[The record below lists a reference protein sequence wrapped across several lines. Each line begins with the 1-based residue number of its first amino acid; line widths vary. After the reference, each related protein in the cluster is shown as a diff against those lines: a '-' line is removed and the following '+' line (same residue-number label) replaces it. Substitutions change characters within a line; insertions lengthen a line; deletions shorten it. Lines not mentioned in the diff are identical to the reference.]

1 MLSLDQLKILVQQ
14 NMQKDGFLDNMRA
27 KLKLQTFKII
37 DNQSKGIKDS
47 AGFQWEHPQLQN
59 LKSIE
64 YGQMCLELIYE
75 FLDFFR
81 LDYTLEVFKKE
92 VAINSKVQRKQ
103 LENDINFRKTPDSS
117 KPLFLNI
124 FTDYVHILENGLV
137 AMNSPKNA
145 LDYSN
150 ANLNNFSVSY
160 NNDTYNAKEKE
171 KDNVEESRNSYDQS
185 YDKYEV
191 KKDNWT
197 AEDKDDML
205 DRIER
210 EENER
215 KEKEEKERQEK
226 LKKEQD
232 ELEAQKNK
240 NKKKP
245 QPAPVVEEK
254 KPPPTA
260 VNKIRGG
267 NSKNI
272 SAVSSIYNI
281 AGLGSTSSQQKDPF
295 TQTGKYGFDF
305 NAAKDPYEYDLDA
318 PLKPAKDPY
327 EYDLDAPLK
336 PAKDPYN
343 YDYDDDDDD
352 ANHNSK
358 SGDPYAYDLS
368 EAGFGAYGKGNKTND
383 PKKKKDDPK
392 KNKFAGSSGLGDPQ
406 SYDLD
411 DGYVGVSYKNKNQ
424 KNKLQN
430 DDSNEYLDEDIDD
443 FQDSNRDPY
452 SYKNKKDHR
461 NPMFTSSE
469 DIVGASQSYGF
480 DQSVQSDVMDGFD
493 YFEPIQKKKR

>member
-92 VAINSKVQRKQ
+92 VAINSKIQRKQ

-117 KPLFLNI
+117 KPIFLNI
-124 FTDYVHILENGLV
+124 LTDYVHILENGLV

-171 KDNVEESRNSYDQS
+171 KDNIEESRNSYDQS
-185 YDKYEV
+185 YDKYEI

-210 EENER
+210 EENAR
-215 KEKEEKERQEK
+215 KEKEENERQEK
-226 LKKEQD
+226 LKKEQE

-240 NKKKP
+240 KKKKP
-245 QPAPVVEEK
+245 EPAPVVEEK

-267 NSKNI
+267 NTKNI
-272 SAVSSIYNI
+272 SAISSIYNI
-281 AGLGSTSSQQKDPF
+281 AGLGSSSSQQKDPF
-295 TQTGKYGFDF
+295 AKTGKYDFDL

-318 PLKPAKDPY
+318 PLKPAKDPQN
-327 EYDLDAPLK
+327 YDLD
-336 PAKDPYN
+336 D
-343 YDYDDDDDD
+343 DYDD
-352 ANHNSK
+352 HNNK
-358 SGDPYAYDLS
+358 SEDPYAYDLS
-368 EAGFGAYGKGNKTND
+368 EAGFGAYGKGNNKKANQYSYGVGETND
-383 PKKKKDDPK
+383 SKKKKDDPK

-430 DDSNEYLDEDIDD
+430 DDSNQYLDEDIDD